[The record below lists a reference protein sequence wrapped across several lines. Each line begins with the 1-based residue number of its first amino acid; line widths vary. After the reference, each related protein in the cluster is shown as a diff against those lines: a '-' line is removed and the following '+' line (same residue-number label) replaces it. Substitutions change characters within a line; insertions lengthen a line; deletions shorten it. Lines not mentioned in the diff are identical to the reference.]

1 LREEKLMEDFLDPL
15 IGYWNI
21 GFTTRDSGYY
31 EVSIADDRG
40 VENGFN
46 ETLAINLGWWKAQSR
61 FPELTSKHEVVMT
74 SSTYHLIEEV

>member
-1 LREEKLMEDFLDPL
+1 MENFLDPL
-15 IGYWNI
+15 VGYWNI
-21 GFTTRDSGYY
+21 IFTTKDGEY

-46 ETLAINLGWWKAQSR
+46 ETLALNLGWWKAQRR

-74 SSTYHLIEEV
+74 SSTYHLIGEV